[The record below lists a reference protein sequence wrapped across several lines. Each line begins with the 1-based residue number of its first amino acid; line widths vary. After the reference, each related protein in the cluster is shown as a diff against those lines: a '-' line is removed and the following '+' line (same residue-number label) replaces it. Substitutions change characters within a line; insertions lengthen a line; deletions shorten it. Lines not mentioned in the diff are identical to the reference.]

1 MYIARACF
9 HNGILQYRLL
19 CFQQLNNN
27 LILWNNRSGRSN
39 NYCKSAAQ
47 NMSTLRN
54 LIKPPE
60 AVRGMTVL
68 DKSKFDTPVTVP
80 FLNIK
85 DVKISDVI
93 PFMKKYCL
101 KMQHI
106 KPLQSLVKE
115 PHDNKHT
122 GLLLN
127 PGIINIWTDI
137 DNCDRDALQKLSI
150 TEADL
155 STTNITIKY
164 ENFLANDVFKAVL
177 PSENEGFSS
186 FSQVGHILHLNLR
199 EHLFPYKN
207 LIANV
212 LLDKI
217 PNTRTVI
224 NKIDI
229 IDNTYRN
236 FKNEVLCGDHNMMVK
251 IKENRCEFEFD
262 FSKIYWNPRLSTEHE
277 RIVKLLNPNDVLFD
291 VFAGVGPFSIPA
303 AKKKCVVFAND
314 LNPDSYKWL
323 NHNSKANKIDP
334 QYLKTF
340 NKDGRDFIIS
350 DLKLNLIN
358 YINKHNVNIV
368 MNLPALAVE
377 FLSAF
382 CDLYDADEISEIV
395 NPPIVHVYCF
405 AKGENYEQIAKD
417 LVFKNIGF
425 DINDKIINIFKVRTV
440 SSFKEMM
447 RVSFKLDRDIL
458 VSSIS
463 NKRKQDESI
472 LDDEISSKRCCH
484 INKED
489 GNEASMISVPEENY
503 NV

>member
-1 MYIARACF
+1 MHIVRARF
-9 HNGILQYRLL
+9 YNGIVQYRLL
-19 CFQQLNNN
+19 CLQQLNNS
-27 LILWNNRSGRSN
+27 LISLNNSSGKSN
-39 NYCKSAAQ
+39 NYSKNSVLIMSAVY
-47 NMSTLRN
+47 N

-60 AVRGMTVL
+60 SVRGMTVL
-68 DKSKFDTPVTVP
+68 DKSKFDTPFTIP

-85 DVKISDVI
+85 DVKISDVM

-101 KMQHI
+101 KMQRI
-106 KPLQSLVKE
+106 KPLQFIVTE
-115 PHDNKHT
+115 PHGNKHN

-137 DNCDRDALQKLSI
+137 DNCDREALQKLSI

-155 STTNITIKY
+155 STTNLTIKY
-164 ENFLANDVFKAVL
+164 ENFLANDIFKAVL
-177 PSENEGFSS
+177 PSETEGFSS
-186 FSQVGHILHLNLR
+186 FSQIGHIIHLNLR
-199 EHLFPYKN
+199 EHLLSYKD

-236 FKNEVLCGDHNMMVK
+236 FKNEVLCGDDDMMVK

-277 RIVKLLNPNDVLFD
+277 RIVKMLNPNDVLFD
-291 VFAGVGPFSIPA
+291 IFAGVGPFSIPA
-303 AKKKCVVFAND
+303 AKKKCIVFAND

-323 NHNSKANKIDP
+323 NHNSKANRIDP

-350 DLKLNLIN
+350 DLKSNLIN

-377 FLSAF
+377 FLPAF
-382 CDLYDADEISEIV
+382 CGLYNTDEISEIT

-405 AKGENYEQIAKD
+405 AKGEDCEQIAKD
-417 LVFKNIGF
+417 LLCRNIGF
-425 DINDKIINIFKVRTV
+425 DVNDKIINIFKVRTV

-447 RVSFKLDRDIL
+447 RISFKLDKNIL
-458 VSSIS
+458 VDSIS
-463 NKRKQDESI
+463 NKRKQYECIIDNE
-472 LDDEISSKRCCH
+472 LSSKRCM
-484 INKED
+484 
-489 GNEASMISVPEENY
+489 SY
-503 NV
+503 F